1 MKNPLIASV
10 VVPAAVFAFA
20 SISPVPVAA
29 QAPSSGVKAVAPSR
43 WTPPRT
49 PDGQPDL
56 QGVWNY
62 STLTPLERPNEL
74 GGKEVL
80 TDEEAAE
87 FERRRLEVTN
97 PDRRDAAG
105 LQFNGVPSND
115 IDRAYNA
122 FWYDYGTKVIANRR
136 TSLIVDPP
144 SGRIPPLKPEAQ
156 QRAAA
161 RADSRRGR
169 GPADSWEDRSLGE
182 RCILGSI
189 PKFPSAYNN
198 NYQIFQAPGYVAILQ
213 EMMHEA
219 RIIPL
224 DGRPHLSQ
232 GVRQWLGDSRGR
244 WEGNTLVVETTNF
257 TDKTNFRGSTSSL
270 KLVERFTRVNAETI
284 DYQVS
289 IEDPGTWTSPWTV
302 AFPMTKSPDNVYEYA
317 CHEGNYG
324 MFGILSGARAQERS
338 GEDAKR

>member
-1 MKNPLIASV
+1 MLGAVIAIVSLSPAPLAG
-10 VVPAAVFAFA
+10 
-20 SISPVPVAA
+20 
-29 QAPSSGVKAVAPSR
+29 QAPSSGGSKTAAGKT

-62 STLTPLERPNEL
+62 STLTPLERPSEL
-74 GGKEVL
+74 GGKQVL

-87 FERRRLEVTN
+87 FEKRRLEVTN

-105 LQFNGVPSND
+105 LQFNGVPSSD
-115 IDRAYNA
+115 IDRAYNE
-122 FWYDYGTKVIANRR
+122 FWYDYGTKIIANRR
-136 TSLIVDPP
+136 TSLLVDPP
-144 SGRIPPLKPEAQ
+144 SGKIPSFTPEAQ
-156 QRAAA
+156 QRTAA
-161 RADSRRGR
+161 RTEGRRGR

-182 RCILGSI
+182 RCILGSL
-189 PKFPSAYNN
+189 PKFPTAYNN

-224 DGRPHLSQ
+224 DRRPHLSQ
-232 GVRQWLGDSRGR
+232 NVRQWLGDSRGR

-257 TDKTNFRGSTSSL
+257 TDQTNFRGSTRNL
-270 KLVERFTRVNAETI
+270 KLVERLTRVAADTI
-284 DYQVS
+284 DYQVT
-289 IEDPGTWTSPWTV
+289 IEDPRTWTSPWTV
-302 AFPMTKSPDNVYEYA
+302 AFPMTKTQDNLYEYA

-324 MFGILSGARAQERS
+324 MVGILSGARAQEQAQ
-338 GEDAKR
+338 EETTKRK